1 MLMRNTKKLPANF
14 PKYRISWHAL
24 VEYEDGRQR
33 HIHFGD
39 NTHSYETLVKH
50 WNKWH
55 DGKLLKLE
63 MTEKIRYWEFY
74 YSSEVTTE
82 F

>member
-1 MLMRNTKKLPANF
+1 MLMKNTKKLPANF
-14 PKYRISWHAL
+14 PKYFITWHAL

-33 HIHFGD
+33 HIHFVD
-39 NTHSYETLVKH
+39 CTHRYETLIKH

-82 F
+82 M

>member
-1 MLMRNTKKLPANF
+1 MKNTKKSSHKF
-14 PKYRISWHAL
+14 PKYHISWYAL
-24 VEYEDGRQR
+24 VEYDDGRQQ
-33 HIHFGD
+33 HIRFGD
-39 NTHSYETLVKH
+39 NTHRYETLVKH

-74 YSSEVTTE
+74 YSSEVTIE
-82 F
+82 I

>member
-1 MLMRNTKKLPANF
+1 MKNTKNLPANF
-14 PKYRISWHAL
+14 PRYFISWHAL

-33 HIHFGD
+33 HIHFCD
-39 NTHSYETLVKH
+39 NTHRYKTLVKH

-55 DGKLLKLE
+55 DGKLLRLE

-74 YSSEVTTE
+74 YSFDVTCE
-82 F
+82 I

>member
-1 MLMRNTKKLPANF
+1 MKKYSFNF
-14 PKYRISWHAL
+14 PEYRISWRAL
-24 VEYEDGRQR
+24 VEYEDGRQQY
-33 HIHFGD
+33 IHFGD
-39 NTHSYETLVKH
+39 NTHSYKTLVKH

-74 YSSEVTTE
+74 YSSEVASD